1 MRFSCMQDDNIRMI
15 FVTKP
20 MFQAALDFKLESD
33 STIELISR
41 CMVTEIRDCL
51 VSSIDTHWFSHPS
64 QRGRSDARCGH

>member
-1 MRFSCMQDDNIRMI
+1 MQDDNIHVT

-20 MFQAALDFKLESD
+20 MLQAALDFKLESD

-51 VSSIDTHWFSHPS
+51 VSSIDTH
-64 QRGRSDARCGH
+64 